1 MVNFKDIIKLKK
13 TTKTQEYFM
22 VLISFLF
29 LVFGF
34 LAFTGTLFSGF
45 HFTVDHEIVRIN
57 DYLKHMDFLQ
67 VAKGIISHELILRF
81 RPFYSFHRVLQTRL
95 FGINFTL
102 WYIYNGFLAAF
113 CAFFLYL
120 FARNANFSFAQS
132 LFFSFL
138 TLLGSQAVIWWRLGL
153 SETQGMFFFALSLF
167 FLAKSVYAYRYN
179 AIYNLAFVV
188 FLIISSLC
196 KESFIVLIPAI
207 LFWKIW
213 LYSSRNKIS
222 FMKAIYKNIFS
233 TGFLI
238 LIMLIELYIIIAFV
252 GTNKLSYAGIDRN
265 IDLFRLL
272 GESIYFSV
280 RKAPFILALFGMFL
294 IMRSSLNNN
303 QKISIRNIF
312 KVFTDKFSKII
323 ILFSLIFFPQAFL
336 YNKTGFWDRY
346 LLPAFLAFSVL
357 IIYLQREINKSRKIS
372 YLSQKIFV
380 VLLIIM
386 LWFKLIP
393 TIHIAKAFTNEGVAT
408 SSFLKSI
415 TENTNENSEIL
426 IASDPVDNF
435 EWSISISTYLKLVG
449 NRSNYYFIWIETD
462 RIVHNSEFSERL
474 RKEIKREFKD
484 KDLTNIRDFEKIECI
499 GIFPRLEETFLTQ
512 SSTWFKRNQYQR
524 EAFDKFLVY
533 IKKDGLLMRDH

>member
-1 MVNFKDIIKLKK
+1 MVNFKNIIQLKK
-13 TTKTQEYFM
+13 TTKTQQHFI

-45 HFTVDHEIVRIN
+45 HFTDDHAIVRIN
-57 DYLKHMDFLQ
+57 DYLKDKDFCH
-67 VAKGIISHELILRF
+67 VAKAVISNDLTKRF
-81 RPFYSFHRVLQTRL
+81 RPFYVLHRVLQTQL

-102 WYIYNGFLAAF
+102 WYIYNGFLATF

-132 LFFSFL
+132 VFFSFL
-138 TLLGSQAVIWWRLGL
+138 TLLGPQAVIWWRLGP
-153 SETQGMFFFALSLF
+153 SETQGMFFLALCLF
-167 FLAKSVYAYRYN
+167 FLAKSVYSHRYN
-179 AIYNLAFVV
+179 ALYNLAFVV
-188 FLIISSLC
+188 SLIISSLC

-213 LYSSRNKIS
+213 LYSSRNRIS
-222 FMKAIYKNIFS
+222 FIDAIYKNLFS
-233 TGFLI
+233 ISFLI

-252 GTNKLSYAGIDRN
+252 GTNKLGYAGVDWN
-265 IDLFRLL
+265 IDLFRLF
-272 GESIYFSV
+272 GKSIYFIIG
-280 RKAPFILALFGMFL
+280 RAPFILALFGMLL
-294 IMRSSLNNN
+294 IMRPLLNNDR
-303 QKISIRNIF
+303 KISIHNIF
-312 KVFTDKFSKII
+312 QVFLNRFFKII
-323 ILFSLIFFPQAFL
+323 ILFSLIFFPQASL

-346 LLPAFLAFSVL
+346 LLPVFLAFSFL

-372 YLSQKIFV
+372 YSSQKIFAI
-380 VLLIIM
+380 LLIIM
-386 LWFKLIP
+386 LWFKVEP

-408 SSFLKSI
+408 PSFLESI

-426 IASDPVDNF
+426 IASDPVGNF
-435 EWSISISTYLKLVG
+435 EWSISISSYLKLVG

-474 RKEIKREFKD
+474 RKEIKAEFKD

-499 GIFPRLEETFLTQ
+499 AIFPRLEEAFLAQ
-512 SSTWFKRNQYQR
+512 SSTWFKRNKYQR

-533 IKKDGLLMRDH
+533 VKKDGT